1 MIKLIIR
8 VLGNGLALYVAML
21 WVPGFSVTGGWQQF
35 LIAAVVLSLLN
46 MIVRPVLKLISF
58 PLIMLTLG
66 LFTIVINALML
77 WLLDYFLV
85 SVSIVDF
92 MALIWTMIVVSIV
105 NLIVSMFTRLD

>member
-8 VLGNGLALYVAML
+8 ILGNGLALYAAVL
-21 WVPGFSVTGGWQQF
+21 WVPGFSITGGWQEY
-35 LIAAVVLSLLN
+35 LIAGLVLALLN
-46 MIVRPVLKLISF
+46 MLIRPVLKLISF

-66 LFTIVINALML
+66 LFTIVINVLML

-85 SVSIVDF
+85 SVSIADF